1 MFRPPRGET
10 KGAGDQVGIQAKILG
25 DCHELRK
32 VASLEW
38 FTSREVKL
46 QDAESPRLGHHPLPI
61 RRGQLLAVVRKVERV
76 GAVRT
81 VKRAG
86 VGQLRQT
93 TSILL
98 EEVQQ
103 VIQAAMQKAEE
114 IGQPMNVAV
123 VDNGRDLKAFA
134 RMEDAWLG
142 SIDIAINKAFSS
154 ASFQMPTG
162 DLTEMTQP
170 GQPLYG
176 LEATNNGRVVI
187 FAGGIV
193 LMRGDE
199 IAGAIGVSG
208 GTVDQ
213 DQELAEAGVA
223 AF

>member
-1 MFRPPRGET
+1 M
-10 KGAGDQVGIQAKILG
+10 V
-25 DCHELRK
+25 
-32 VASLEW
+32 
-38 FTSREVKL
+38 
-46 QDAESPRLGHHPLPI
+46 
-61 RRGQLLAVVRKVERV
+61 RRIMQQGGR
-76 GAVRT
+76 
-81 VKRAG
+81 
-86 VGQLRQT
+86 

-98 EEVQQ
+98 EEAQG
-103 VIQAAMQKAEE
+103 VIQAAMQKAED

-142 SIDIAINKAFSS
+142 SIDIAINKAFTS
-154 ASFQMPTG
+154 ASFLMPTE

-187 FAGGIV
+187 FAGGIP
-193 LMRGDE
+193 LMRDGE
-199 IAGAIGVSG
+199 VAGAIGVSG

-213 DQELAEAGVA
+213 DQEVAEAGVA

>member
-1 MFRPPRGET
+1 M
-10 KGAGDQVGIQAKILG
+10 V
-25 DCHELRK
+25 
-32 VASLEW
+32 
-38 FTSREVKL
+38 
-46 QDAESPRLGHHPLPI
+46 
-61 RRGQLLAVVRKVERV
+61 RRIMQQGGR
-76 GAVRT
+76 
-81 VKRAG
+81 
-86 VGQLRQT
+86 

-98 EEVQQ
+98 EEAEG
-103 VIQAAMQKAEE
+103 VIQAARQKAED

-142 SIDIAINKAFSS
+142 SIDIAINKAFTS
-154 ASFQMPTG
+154 ASFLMPTE

-187 FAGGIV
+187 FAGGIP
-193 LMRGDE
+193 LMRDGE
-199 IAGAIGVSG
+199 VAGAIGVSG

-213 DQELAEAGVA
+213 DQEVAEAGVA